1 MAHYLLSIYNAPRH
15 CWLLVCRF
23 ERATS
28 YSQCYIRLFS
38 VRDFSSSK
46 EEDGS
51 QDRSLPRLRCQV
63 EELCGPYRRRA
74 PPPRLQNEYGKVF
87 MVLKYSYT
95 INPLLSTH
103 SCSTDCPRWYLQ
115 FWIQLRFSVCC

>member
-1 MAHYLLSIYNAPRH
+1 MSTEYQS
-15 CWLLVCRF
+15 
-23 ERATS
+23 
-28 YSQCYIRLFS
+28 
-38 VRDFSSSK
+38 
-46 EEDGS
+46 
-51 QDRSLPRLRCQV
+51 
-63 EELCGPYRRRA
+63 
-74 PPPRLQNEYGKVF
+74 NEYGKVF